1 MNAAFEDPHSLSTL
15 YGRIDCGTIMNG
27 KCLIRTER
35 FSGCYQGWQ
44 ELSDYQ
50 LFGSFTVTAQ
60 DAKEYLYSISKT
72 RRVHRFQ
79 NFKVNLY
86 I

>member
-1 MNAAFEDPHSLSTL
+1 
-15 YGRIDCGTIMNG
+15 MNG

-35 FSGCYQGWQ
+35 FSGCYQGLR
-44 ELSDYQ
+44 ELSVYHK
-50 LFGSFTVTAQ
+50 FGTFTVTTE

-79 NFKVNLY
+79 SFEVNLY

>member
-1 MNAAFEDPHSLSTL
+1 MTALVFLPMLAHAGEHHTFCADGVMISHA
-15 YGRIDCGTIMNG
+15 GR
-27 KCLIRTER
+27 
-35 FSGCYQGWQ
+35 YQGWQ

-50 LFGSFTVTAQ
+50 LFGSFTVTIE

>member
-1 MNAAFEDPHSLSTL
+1 MGENIPLCPTAHFLDLS
-15 YGRIDCGTIMNG
+15 RHN
-27 KCLIRTER
+27 
-35 FSGCYQGWQ
+35 
-44 ELSDYQ
+44 YQ
-50 LFGSFTVTAQ
+50 LPGSFTVATQ

-79 NFKVNLY
+79 SFKVNLY

>member
-1 MNAAFEDPHSLSTL
+1 MYWHN
-15 YGRIDCGTIMNG
+15 
-27 KCLIRTER
+27 
-35 FSGCYQGWQ
+35 
-44 ELSDYQ
+44 YQ
-50 LFGSFTVTAQ
+50 LFGSFTVTIE

-79 NFKVNLY
+79 SFKVNLY